1 MQFTTACTLLFTL
14 FLGIFSQ
21 LTLALPTLVKKDV
34 YVPPVTYPVNGTVWT
49 AGEIH
54 TVTW

>member
-1 MQFTTACTLLFTL
+1 MQFTTTYTLLFTL

-49 AGEIH
+49 AGEIQ